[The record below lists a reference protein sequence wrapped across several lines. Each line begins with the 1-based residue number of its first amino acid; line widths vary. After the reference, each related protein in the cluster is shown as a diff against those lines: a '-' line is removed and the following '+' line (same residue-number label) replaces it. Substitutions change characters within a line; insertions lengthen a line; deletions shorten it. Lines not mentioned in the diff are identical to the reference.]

1 MVSTKAKIDLLRQ
14 IEALKK
20 KKLSYREI
28 SKEMGKAE
36 AWAGVFWRRHKHLL
50 KTLDTKPDTILPE
63 ADTKSSTPP
72 PPATPPSIPKVRE
85 QFIPVTAED
94 LRVMFQ
100 VYLHANP
107 NDEDVQHIRPKVST
121 SWGGSLQG
129 GGGWS
134 GAIMRTL
141 AIVAKMELKIKK

>member
-1 MVSTKAKIDLLRQ
+1 MVSETEKIRLLRQ
-14 IEALKK
+14 IKELRNE
-20 KKLSYREI
+20 KKLSFREI
-28 SKEMGKAE
+28 SKEMGKKE
-36 AWAGVFWRRHKHLL
+36 AWAGVFWQRNKHLIP
-50 KTLDTKPDTILPE
+50 K
-63 ADTKSSTPP
+63 ADTKSLVPTPP
-72 PPATPPSIPKVRE
+72 IPAPPPRIPKAKRE
-85 QFIPVTAED
+85 QYEPVTAED

-141 AIVAKMELKIKK
+141 AIVAKMPVVSLKIKK